1 MCHCYESY
9 IIIIRID
16 NSGTRVVKIL
26 RSLPLTRLLPL
37 DDKKRLPLTRLLPLD
52 DKKRLPL
59 TRSLPPDDRGGVIAM
74 KVNASSLS

>member
-1 MCHCYESY
+1 M
-9 IIIIRID
+9 
-16 NSGTRVVKIL
+16 VKIL

-37 DDKKRLPLTRLLPLD
+37 DDKKRLS
-52 DKKRLPL
+52 L